1 MCPQDL
7 SFLAECYGCCC
18 LYTALRGHKFVC
30 VKSYYYCLRFS
41 GVFLCKRQLFSGSFY
56 ARVICSL
63 GVFMQAK
70 VDSSASLHVG
80 EQE

>member
-1 MCPQDL
+1 M
-7 SFLAECYGCCC
+7 
-18 LYTALRGHKFVC
+18 C

-41 GVFLCKRQLFSGSFY
+41 GSFLCKRQLFSGSFY

-63 GVFMQAK
+63 RVFMQAK